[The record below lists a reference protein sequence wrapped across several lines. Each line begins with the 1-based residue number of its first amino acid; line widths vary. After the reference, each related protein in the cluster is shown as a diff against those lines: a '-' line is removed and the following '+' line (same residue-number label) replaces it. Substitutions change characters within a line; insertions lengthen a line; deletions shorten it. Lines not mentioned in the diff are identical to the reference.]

1 VIAYAAHT
9 GTRRN
14 LAALADAGWSLLLSP
29 GKPKDRRFAWA
40 LDNGAWGAFQRG
52 EAFDVAA
59 FERHVSDHGD
69 GAEFV
74 VVPDIVAGGLA
85 SLAMSLDWLPRLA
98 GVAHRRLL
106 AVQDGMS
113 AADIAPH
120 LNPTVGVFVGGSTEW
135 KLATMRAWG
144 QLARRHGAYLHVGR
158 VNTIRRIRL
167 CQDAGAD
174 SFDGTSATRFACTLP
189 KLDQARRQTNLFGGL
204 HA

>member
-1 VIAYAAHT
+1 MGYAAHT

-14 LAALADAGWSLLLSP
+14 LAALSGAGWGLLLSP
-29 GKPKDRRFAWA
+29 GKPRDPRFIHA
-40 LDNGAWGAFQRG
+40 LDNGAWGAFQRS
-52 EAFDVAA
+52 EPFDVAA
-59 FERHVSDHGD
+59 FEKHVGAHGD

-74 VVPDIVAGGLA
+74 VVPDIVAGGLD
-85 SLAMSLDWLPRLA
+85 SLRVSLDWLPRLA
-98 GVAHRRLL
+98 GVAKRRLI

-113 AADIAPH
+113 SADVAPH
-120 LNPTVGVFVGGSTEW
+120 LSPTAGVFVGGSTEW

-144 QLARRHGAYLHVGR
+144 QLARKHGAYLHVGR

-174 SFDGTSATRFACTLP
+174 SFDGTSATRFSCTLP

-204 HA
+204 NA